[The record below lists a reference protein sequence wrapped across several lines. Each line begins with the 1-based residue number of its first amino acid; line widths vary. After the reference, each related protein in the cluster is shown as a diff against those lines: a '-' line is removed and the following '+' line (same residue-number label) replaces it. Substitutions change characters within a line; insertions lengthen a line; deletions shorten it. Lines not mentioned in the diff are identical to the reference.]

1 MEIKDTL
8 VIATEF
14 TDTPGARD
22 REDGEYSGQEFFEDC
37 LLKRFDSS
45 VKEGYILLIDLD
57 GLWGCPSSFISGS
70 FGELSMK
77 YGPETVLSHLEF
89 KSLKHPTRISK
100 IIEEIINPMKTR

>member
-8 VIATEF
+8 QIASEY

-22 REDGEYSGQEFFEDC
+22 RDDGDFSGQEFLDTILEQRF
-37 LLKRFDSS
+37 LKAKD
-45 VKEGYILLIDLD
+45 EGYILLIDLD

-77 YGPETVLSHLEF
+77 YGSSDVIRHLTF
-89 KSLKHPTRISK
+89 KSDKNISRIEKVKSEIENPTNK
-100 IIEEIINPMKTR
+100 